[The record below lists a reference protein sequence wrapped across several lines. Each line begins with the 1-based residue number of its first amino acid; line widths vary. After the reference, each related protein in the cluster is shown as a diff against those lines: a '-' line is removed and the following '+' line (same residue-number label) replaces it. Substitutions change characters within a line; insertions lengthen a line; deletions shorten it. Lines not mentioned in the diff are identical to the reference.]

1 MWTCPKCGKDLT
13 RKDQQHYCLKPQSID
28 EYISQQDEAVRQR
41 LETIRETIRAAIP
54 EAQEKKQKLYTTE
67 GHYLPEIPWNRYPR
81 PQMVREDWLCLNGSW
96 ELTVVKKH
104 DRAVSTTICVP
115 FCAESL
121 LSGVKKPPAIG
132 DRLDYRRC
140 FTIPD
145 KWRGKRVL
153 LHFGAVM
160 RDAVV
165 IVNGRE
171 LSRHLN
177 GYLPFSVDITD
188 KLRPGSNELCVQVVN
203 DLDRRYPRGKQS
215 RKRGGMWY
223 TPCSGIWQTV
233 WLEPVPE
240 HFIEELRINSG
251 ADWVE
256 IETGSIQD
264 GVIEFGG
271 QSYPLRDGKARLT
284 IYDPH
289 LWSPEDPYLYGFSL
303 TSDEDCVHSYFAL
316 RTLTTETVNGLPRL
330 CLNGK
335 PYFFNGLLDQGYWS
349 DGLYTPAAPEAYEK
363 DILAMKAL
371 GFNTLRKHIKIE
383 PEQFYYD
390 CDRLGM
396 IVFQDMVN
404 NGDYRYVRDTVL
416 PTVHFQRRRDRRLN
430 PNPEAR
436 KIFCKA
442 MEETVQLL
450 SNHPCICLWTIF
462 NEGWGQFCA
471 DDAYRQLKAL
481 DRSRWIDSTSGWFH
495 QKESDVDS
503 LHIYFDKLHLGKEK
517 KPQLLSEFGG
527 FVWKIPEHSFNLE
540 RTYGYRK
547 YEMREDFVKEL
558 RELYHSLIPLVK
570 AGLCGAIY
578 TQVSDVEDETNGLM
592 TFDRELMKL
601 QPEELRDVAEMLSA
615 AIHET

>member
-1 MWTCPKCGKDLT
+1 M
-13 RKDQQHYCLKPQSID
+13 
-28 EYISQQDEAVRQR
+28 
-41 LETIRETIRAAIP
+41 
-54 EAQEKKQKLYTTE
+54 QKLYTTE
-67 GHYLPEIPWNRYPR
+67 GRSLPEVPWDRYPR

-96 ELTVVKKH
+96 ELTVVNT
-104 DRAVSTTICVP
+104 RGQALSTAICVP

-121 LSGVKKPPAIG
+121 LSGLKTPPATG
-132 DRLDYRRC
+132 DRLEYRRC
-140 FTIPD
+140 FSVPD
-145 KWRGKRVL
+145 TWRGKRVL

-165 IVNGRE
+165 TVNGRE
-171 LSRHLN
+171 LLRHEN
-177 GYLPFSVDITD
+177 GYLPFSADITD
-188 KLRPGSNELCVQVVN
+188 KLRPGENELCVQVVN
-203 DLDRRYPRGKQS
+203 DLDRRYPWGKQS

-240 HFIEELRINSG
+240 RFIEGLRIQSG

-256 IETGSIQD
+256 IEAEHVQD
-264 GVIEFGG
+264 GVIELDG
-271 QSYPLRDGKARLT
+271 QSYPLHDGRARLT
-284 IYDPH
+284 ICDPR
-289 LWSPEDPYLYGFSL
+289 LWSPEDPYLYRFSL
-303 TSDEDCVHSYFAL
+303 TSGADRVRSYFAL
-316 RTLTTETVNGLPRL
+316 RTLTTETVNGIPRL

-335 PYFFNGLLDQGYWS
+335 PYFFHGLLDQGYWS

-363 DILAMKAL
+363 DILAMKSL

-416 PTVHFQRRRDRRLN
+416 PNLHFQRRRDRRLN
-430 PNPEAR
+430 PDPEAR

-442 MEETVQLL
+442 MEETVRAL

-481 DRSRWIDSTSGWFH
+481 DGSRWIDSTSGWFH

-527 FVWKIPEHSFNLE
+527 LVWKSPEHSFNLE

-547 YEMREDFVKEL
+547 YETREDFVKEL
-558 RELYHSLIPLVK
+558 RELYLSLLPLVK

-601 QPEELRDVAEMLSA
+601 RPEELRDLAEMLSA
-615 AIHET
+615 AVQ